1 MADHTKPG
9 TSSHPEGVR
18 LSGRGAWVWHAVR
31 GLVLALAGVAGCC
44 LAGMIGVVCLG
55 VVLRFFGHPIKG
67 SYDIVRLAGA
77 LTIACALPITCAV
90 KGHIAIE
97 YFFHKFNRRGRL
109 VLDTLVHGGMM
120 AMFGAA
126 AWQCVRYGQ
135 NFLRNGEVT
144 PTLQLP
150 LFWVAW
156 VMALAC
162 AASVPVSCYHLLHPG
177 REMIKP

>member
-1 MADHTKPG
+1 MARLE
-9 TSSHPEGVR
+9 SIEGWAIVR
-18 LSGRGAWVWHAVR
+18 W
-31 GLVLALAGVAGCC
+31 LVLGMAAVAGIC
-44 LAGMIGVVCLG
+44 LAGMILIVCLD
-55 VVLRFFGHPIKG
+55 VVLRMFDHPLKG

-77 LTIACALPITCAV
+77 LTIACALPITSAV
-90 KGHIAIE
+90 KGHITIE
-97 YFFHKFNRRGRL
+97 YFFHKFGRRGRV
-109 VLDTLVHGGMM
+109 VLDTLVHSGIMV
-120 AMFGAA
+120 FFSIA

-144 PTLQLP
+144 PTLQIP

-162 AASVPVSCYHLLHPG
+162 ALSVPVSCFHLLHPG